1 MNKFPPAGPPWF
13 TPIRYR
19 WRHSLG
25 LLPNDPTKE
34 RLLIG
39 VTDGGSVGGVEFC
52 IDSEVVDAG
61 TTPVLCDSLPVFRVR
76 YSDANFRAAYDF
88 RLHEAVEQEPR
99 PTLQELLNWERRH
112 NERHEYRR
120 DWMRRHR
127 AKRRTPPPARK
138 CPQCGKEFQ
147 PKRSDARF
155 CSSACRVKSHRS
167 DVSPVTSNR

>member
-13 TPIRYR
+13 TPIRHR

-25 LLPNDPTKE
+25 LLPDDPTKE

-52 IDSEVVDAG
+52 IDSEVVEAG

-120 DWMRRHR
+120 DWMRRHAR
-127 AKRRTPPPARK
+127 VRSAGRSSSRSAAMPGSAPPPA
-138 CPQCGKEFQ
+138 G
-147 PKRSDARF
+147 
-155 CSSACRVKSHRS
+155 
-167 DVSPVTSNR
+167 

>member
-1 MNKFPPAGPPWF
+1 MNKFPPAGPQWF

-25 LLPNDPTKE
+25 LLPDDPTKE

-39 VTDGGSVGGVEFC
+39 VTEGGSIAGVQFC
-52 IDSEVVDAG
+52 IDCEVVDAG
-61 TTPVLCDSLPVFRVR
+61 TTPVLCDSVFGPL

-88 RLHEAVEQEPR
+88 RLKEAVEQEPR

-120 DWMRRHR
+120 D
-127 AKRRTPPPARK
+127 
-138 CPQCGKEFQ
+138 
-147 PKRSDARF
+147 
-155 CSSACRVKSHRS
+155 
-167 DVSPVTSNR
+167 